1 MTAWRFIDAEKT
13 SHSVRLMCEV
23 LKVSRSAYYQ
33 WARGKHSAR
42 VDDRKLRVHMRA
54 LHRQSRQTYGSPR
67 MTKVLK
73 TQGFDVNRKRVARLM
88 REEEFTGCAE
98 DDLSPIGR
106 TLPAGDTFRL
116 TLDDGTGITLRLLGV
131 DCPETHVNDKCARDE
146 AAGHRS
152 CEEQIP
158 LGLKAK
164 VRAQALLANQRVSL
178 EPGDGGFEW
187 DVYDR
192 LLAYVRL
199 PDDRDLGLVLLEEG
213 LCSDFSWRYPHA
225 RQAEYRAADTLGP

>member
-1 MTAWRFIDAEKT
+1 
-13 SHSVRLMCEV
+13 
-23 LKVSRSAYYQ
+23 
-33 WARGKHSAR
+33 
-42 VDDRKLRVHMRA
+42 MR
-54 LHRQSRQTYGSPR
+54 R
-67 MTKVLK
+67 LK
-73 TQGFDVNRKRVARLM
+73 TTASLAGLSLAGLLL
-88 REEEFTGCAE
+88 TGCAE
-98 DDLSPIGR
+98 DDLPPPPIGR
-106 TLPAGDTFRL
+106 TPPAGAPADVTAIYDGDTFRL

-131 DCPETHVNDKCARDE
+131 DCPETHANDKCARDE

-164 VRAQALLANQRVSL
+164 VRAQTLLANQRVSL

-225 RQAEYRAADTLGP
+225 RQAAYRAADTLGP